1 MRRVLIKICAWIV
14 PGVLATFLFFSM
26 AGAAEAPNVESELKD
41 NQQLQKVE
49 EIEEKEVIE
58 EKSLLETD
66 YEEQEQ
72 PEENEELEK
81 EEPAEGTPIL
91 PRWPVE
97 KITLGGYIDLDY
109 DYYEVSDVSDKNS
122 GSSSDLGLGSVELE
136 LRVFFN
142 KWVKSKIV
150 VAVDDV
156 GKKDG
161 EEKIKI
167 DEAIFTMECP
177 WVPLYFTGGYTVL
190 PFGVFEDRLI
200 TGLITED
207 LYEIEEVG
215 ATLGF
220 SPDFHGLDISFT
232 VYGGQDIIENLEDV
246 GTHEFGP
253 DREEDDD
260 VNSFIANVSLEP
272 VEDTFSLS
280 VFFDSEPGDG
290 RRNLTIGSA
299 FTLDVWK
306 FSFDGEYITAVQ
318 RENGDNGEEN
328 KESALVAG
336 LAFRPVESVPL
347 EFVVRYEDFDND
359 QKGNQNEILDERY
372 VAGFS
377 YKFLEWAT
385 FFFEYDYLN
394 YEKERGSDAADHVNT
409 FHFRIG
415 LAF

>member
-1 MRRVLIKICAWIV
+1 
-14 PGVLATFLFFSM
+14 M
-26 AGAAEAPNVESELKD
+26 AGAQEGPSVETKLKD
-41 NQQLQKVE
+41 NQQVQQVE
-49 EIEEKEVIE
+49 EREEKEAIEEKRT
-58 EKSLLETD
+58 LETN

-72 PEENEELEK
+72 PEEDEELE
-81 EEPAEGTPIL
+81 EEERAAGTPIFS
-91 PRWPVE
+91 RWPVE
-97 KITLGGYIDLDY
+97 KVTLGGFIDLDY
-109 DYYEVSDVSDKNS
+109 DYYEVSDVSDKDS
-122 GSSSDLGLGSVELE
+122 GSSSDLGLGSVDLE

-142 KWVKSKIV
+142 EWVKAKFV
-150 VAVDDV
+150 LAADDV

-161 EEKIKI
+161 EEKIKV
-167 DEAIFTMECP
+167 DEAFFTMICP
-177 WVPLYFTGGYTVL
+177 YIPTYFVGGYRVL

-215 ATLGF
+215 VTLGF
-220 SPDFHGLDISFT
+220 TPDFYGLDISFT

-246 GTHEFGP
+246 GTHEYSP

-260 VNSFIANVSLEP
+260 VSSFIANVTLEP
-272 VEDTFSLS
+272 VEDMLSLS

-290 RRNLTIGSA
+290 RRNQTMGSA

-306 FSFDGEYITAVQ
+306 FSLDGEYIAALQ
-318 RENGDNGEEN
+318 REDGDNGEEN

-336 LAFRPVESVPL
+336 LAIRPLKSVPL

-359 QKGNQNEILDERY
+359 QQGNQDEILDDRY

-385 FFFEYDYLN
+385 FFFEYNYLN
-394 YEKERGSDAADHVNT
+394 YEKERGSDAADHVST

>member
-1 MRRVLIKICAWIV
+1 MGVCAYTIL
-14 PGVLATFLFFSM
+14 LALTIFLFLST
-26 AGAAEAPNVESELKD
+26 AGAAEAPNIETELKD
-41 NQQLQKVE
+41 NQQLQQVE
-49 EIEEKEVIE
+49 ELEEKEAIE
-58 EKSLLETD
+58 ERRSLETD
-66 YEEQEQ
+66 YEDQEQ
-72 PEENEELEK
+72 SEKNNELEE
-81 EEPAEGTPIL
+81 EEPTEGTPIL
-91 PRWPVE
+91 SRWPVE
-97 KITLGGYIDLDY
+97 KITLGGFIDLDY
-109 DYYEVSDVSDKNS
+109 DYYEVSDVSDKDS

-142 KWVKSKIV
+142 KWVKSKV
-150 VAVDDV
+150 VVTADDV

-161 EEKIKI
+161 DENIKI
-167 DEAIFTMECP
+167 DEATFTMTCP
-177 WVPLYFTGGYTVL
+177 YIPTYFIGGYTVL

-220 SPDFHGLDISFT
+220 TPDFYGLDISFT
-232 VYGGQDIIENLEDV
+232 VYGGQEIIENLEDV
-246 GTHEFGP
+246 GTHEFSA
-253 DREEDDD
+253 DREEGDD
-260 VNSFIANVSLEP
+260 VSSFIANVTLEP
-272 VEDTFSLS
+272 EEDMLSLS

-299 FTLDVWK
+299 FTLDIWK
-306 FSFDGEYITAVQ
+306 FSLDGEYITALQ
-318 RENGDNGEEN
+318 REDGENGEEN

-347 EFVVRYEDFDND
+347 ELVVRYEDFDND
-359 QKGNQNEILDERY
+359 QDGNQDEILDDRY

-385 FFFEYDYLN
+385 FFFEYNYLN
-394 YEKERGSDAADHVNT
+394 YEKERGSDASDHVNT